1 MSPLLWDC
9 ESDSESIPEL
19 VLGTGQTALP
29 FAGMVV
35 LVVNLP
41 APVEVMDMIVDVP
54 YSETRRWFVRCTY
67 NEPSIVREARMVLD
81 DWRC

>member
-1 MSPLLWDC
+1 
-9 ESDSESIPEL
+9 
-19 VLGTGQTALP
+19 
-29 FAGMVV
+29 MVV